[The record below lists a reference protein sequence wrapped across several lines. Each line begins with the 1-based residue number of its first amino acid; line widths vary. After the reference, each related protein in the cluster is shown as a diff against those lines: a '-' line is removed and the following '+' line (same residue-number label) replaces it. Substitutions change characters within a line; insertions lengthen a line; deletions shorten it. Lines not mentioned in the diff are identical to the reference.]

1 MEAIC
6 KVVMAC
12 AKEWRALLKA
22 SAIRACVERLVKEGV
37 ITSPMEILREELWL
51 QCTAALAEF
60 PMNGGSARELKVWGL
75 IRMLLRRAREERE
88 TWKAAREALRGSG
101 IRVGST
107 EIEGAAEET
116 APEGGEERVE
126 EQGEE
131 QRDGGLVMPAGLGEE
146 ASRAPPPHYPWDELR
161 QADRAGQ
168 PCPVAPSEPEGEGER
183 GENERENERGNE
195 RENER
200 ENERG
205 RIRTPNEWLP
215 GALMVPDKSW
225 NQGESAAKDGAGDRE
240 RGRRRVTFDSTRRA
254 SGRERVS
261 EDEMDSLTRRFQE
274 VYRGGEREGG
284 VRAEEVEE
292 DVEIGLEQ
300 ALRLMRRLEREVQKQ
315 QRMLQRLADTR
326 SQDDSSGEKPRAEL
340 YLPDWQLSAGAVT
353 LRGLKLTAPPE
364 TPSALPVRLAP
375 GGLIEW
381 APIDPKAVYEELG
394 KLVKV
399 EPPWTKIKQT
409 HAESFTEFCDRLQ
422 RAIAES
428 DLPP

>member
-1 MEAIC
+1 
-6 KVVMAC
+6 
-12 AKEWRALLKA
+12 
-22 SAIRACVERLVKEGV
+22 
-37 ITSPMEILREELWL
+37 
-51 QCTAALAEF
+51 
-60 PMNGGSARELKVWGL
+60 
-75 IRMLLRRAREERE
+75 
-88 TWKAAREALRGSG
+88 
-101 IRVGST
+101 
-107 EIEGAAEET
+107 
-116 APEGGEERVE
+116 
-126 EQGEE
+126 
-131 QRDGGLVMPAGLGEE
+131 
-146 ASRAPPPHYPWDELR
+146 
-161 QADRAGQ
+161 
-168 PCPVAPSEPEGEGER
+168 
-183 GENERENERGNE
+183 
-195 RENER
+195 
-200 ENERG
+200 
-205 RIRTPNEWLP
+205 
-215 GALMVPDKSW
+215 MVPDKSW

-261 EDEMDSLTRRFQE
+261 EDEMDSLTRRLQE

-315 QRMLQRLADTR
+315 QWMLQRLADTR
-326 SQDDSSGEKPRAEL
+326 SQDGSSGEKPRAEL

-381 APIDPKAVYEELG
+381 TPIDPKAVYEELG

-428 DLPP
+428 DLPPEAQGPVMMECLWQQSDAMTQDILKTIPKGTPLSVVIRTVLQKQNQGTAAAQALVTAVDQMRKGPQRCFSCGYHREEGRRQTGCCCMAALMFIASFMIPGTAESYWRR